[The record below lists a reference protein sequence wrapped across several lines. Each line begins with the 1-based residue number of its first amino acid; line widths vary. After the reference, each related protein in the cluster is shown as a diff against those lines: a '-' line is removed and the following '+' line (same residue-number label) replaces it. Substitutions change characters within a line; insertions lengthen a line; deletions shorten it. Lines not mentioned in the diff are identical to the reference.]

1 MLDLHMLDEQ
11 CTFVPMYI
19 ATIPNRN
26 SPPAVLL
33 RESYRE
39 GGKVKK
45 RTLANLSALA
55 PQHVEVLRRALK
67 GQTLVP
73 AEGAFEILRSRPHG
87 HVAAVL
93 GTARKLGLAEIL
105 SGRRQRMR
113 DLALAMIVARVL
125 EPASKLAT
133 ARQLGTD
140 TLSST
145 LGEILDVG
153 EAEADDLYEAMDWL
167 VKGQGRIEKK
177 LARRHL
183 KEGDLVL
190 WDVTSS
196 YFEGRHCPLARLGYS
211 RDGRR
216 DRSQVVFGVLTTA
229 DGCPVAVEAFPGNTA
244 DPQTLGAA
252 VERLRNRF
260 QLDHMVMVG
269 DRGLVTQARIDQ
281 DLRPQGIRWVSSLR
295 APQIRKL
302 WQEGPLQLSLF
313 DQQDLAEITSSDFP
327 GERLIA
333 CRNPFLAEERARK
346 REDLLQATEGEL
358 EKVRAA
364 TLRER
369 RPLRGKAQIGLRVG
383 KVLGRYKVGKHFRL
397 EIAENQ
403 LDFARDAERIEEEA
417 ALDGIY
423 VVRTS
428 VAAETLSA
436 EEAVRTYK
444 RLSVVERAFRAHKTS
459 GLQVRPIHHRR
470 EDRVRAHLFLCMLAY
485 YVQWHMEQQ
494 WAPLLFAD
502 HEPAEAEAR
511 RASVVGPA
519 QRSQA
524 AEQKA
529 QRKKT
534 ADGLP
539 VHSFRTLLKDLGTL
553 TLNTLAVGDHISYQQ
568 ISRPTVLQQRAL
580 DLLGVTARIE
590 QPRSQ

>member
-1 MLDLHMLDEQ
+1 
-11 CTFVPMYI
+11 MYI